1 MTEDEKNLLLLSLSV
16 LTAVGA
22 VAGALLAL
30 KEHWL
35 R

>member
-1 MTEDEKNLLLLSLSV
+1 MTEDEKNLVLLSLSI

-35 R
+35 S